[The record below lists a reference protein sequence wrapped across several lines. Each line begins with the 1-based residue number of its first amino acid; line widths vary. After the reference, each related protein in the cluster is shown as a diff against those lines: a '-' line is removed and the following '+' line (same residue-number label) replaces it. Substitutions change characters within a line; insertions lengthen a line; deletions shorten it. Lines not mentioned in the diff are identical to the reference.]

1 MFQQVRRFHNMHT
14 YSLQVQHAREKLERL
29 PRKQPTPAQTSKETP
44 KAATPAV
51 VDDSDRYLLT
61 RYDHMMSVVYTST
74 YCAPFS
80 GRKTES
86 LIQF

>member
-1 MFQQVRRFHNMHT
+1 MHT

-61 RYDHMMSVVYTST
+61 RYDHMMLNFVI
-74 YCAPFS
+74 PI
-80 GRKTES
+80 RLITE
-86 LIQF
+86 LAFP